1 MNEKKRRREAAD
13 SGTVSG
19 NISGFCR
26 FHEADFK
33 DSLSLRQLLFRRFP
47 EHFARNHQGSDSL
60 CFRSMLHGNE
70 ERSGDFSD
78 RNSRSDASA

>member
-1 MNEKKRRREAAD
+1 LSVVSSDIALAKSENSGKRTQMNEKKRRREAAD

-33 DSLSLRQLLFRRFP
+33 DSPLSP
-47 EHFARNHQGSDSL
+47 PIT
-60 CFRSMLHGNE
+60 
-70 ERSGDFSD
+70 FSPL
-78 RNSRSDASA
+78 S